1 MVKFITL
8 DTRESNSTFVSLL
21 ADKARENGFDVVMR
35 ALPVGDIQFE
45 NIIIERKEAND
56 FCSSVCSTRLWEQ
69 AYKMKENKDYT
80 FIIIISGG
88 WDTLWKD
95 SIDNIPALEGAIV
108 QLYAWNIPV
117 LRVDDDEKLVDAA
130 LKIFEHSKPID
141 IPIKHVVK
149 NKKDSM
155 FMALPGVGRTLG
167 KVLMKKYDNMCAL
180 CEASAGDLKKI
191 LGPKKGQVV
200 FDTLRE

>member
-1 MVKFITL
+1 MVKTIIL
-8 DTRESNSTFVSLL
+8 DTRESSSTFVSLL
-21 ADKARENGFDVVMR
+21 ADKSRENGLDVVMR

-45 NIIIERKEAND
+45 NIIIERKSSND

-69 AYKMKENKDYT
+69 AYNMKENKDYT

-95 SIDNIPALEGAIV
+95 SMDKIPALEGAIT
-108 QLYAWNIPV
+108 QLIAWGIPV
-117 LRVDDDEKLVDAA
+117 LRVDDDEKLVDVT

-141 IPIKHVVK
+141 IPIKHVIK

-167 KVLMKKYDNMCAL
+167 KALMKKYDNICEL

-191 LGPKKGQVV
+191 LGPKKGQIV
-200 FDTLRE
+200 FDTLRK